1 MGHGQPWA
9 WAWVTPHMVASH
21 WGIGMGMG
29 MGVEC
34 HEVGWIASLHIAMH
48 CFGGYLLPH
57 HYQQALVLLIH
68 DDE

>member
-1 MGHGQPWA
+1 
-9 WAWVTPHMVASH
+9 
-21 WGIGMGMG
+21 MGMG

-34 HEVGWIASLHIAMH
+34 HELGWIASLHIAMH

-68 DDE
+68 DDDQVVL